1 MSLTELKI
9 RAAKAKEKPYKLAD
23 ERGLY
28 LLITPQ
34 GSKCWRLK
42 YRFGGKERA
51 LAMGLYPDISLS
63 EARDKRSEAKKQL
76 ANGIDPG
83 IAKQVAKRATQAII
97 EDTFEAIGREWFAKY
112 STHWT
117 KTHSSK
123 ILSRLEK
130 DIFPWIG
137 KSPISEITA
146 PQLLSVLRRIEAR
159 GTLETAHCNH
169 QYCGR
174 IFRYGIATGKC
185 VRDPS
190 ADLRGALPPTKVKHR
205 AAILEP
211 IKLGELLKVIQG
223 YQGYFVTKCA
233 LQLLPLVFVRPG
245 ELRNAEWSEI
255 NLEAAEW
262 NIAPEKMKM
271 QQPHIVPLSSQAIQ
285 IIQELYPLTGQEKY
299 LFPGCRTKTRPI
311 SDNTIN
317 AALRRLGYQSHE
329 LTAHGFRATARTLL
343 DETLGF
349 RPDII
354 EHQLAHAV
362 KDPNGRAYNRT
373 SHLEI
378 RRGMMQKWADY
389 LGELTSSKHI

>member
-1 MSLTELKI
+1 MPLTDVKI
-9 RAAKAKEKPYKLAD
+9 RTAKAKTKPYKLAD
-23 ERGLY
+23 EGGLY
-28 LLITPQ
+28 LLITPR

-42 YRFGGKERA
+42 YRFMGKEKA
-51 LAMGLYPDISLS
+51 LAMGRYPEISLS
-63 EARDKRSEAKKQL
+63 EAREKRNYAKKQL
-76 ANGIDPG
+76 AHEVDPG
-83 IAKQVAKRATQAII
+83 VVKQISKHAEKATI
-97 EDTFEAIGREWFAKY
+97 ENSFEAVGREWFAKY
-112 STHWT
+112 SFAWVQSHRN
-117 KTHSSK
+117 K
-123 ILSRLEK
+123 ILSRLEN

-137 KSPISEITA
+137 KSPIAEITA

-159 GTLETAHCNH
+159 GTLESAHRNH

-185 VRDPS
+185 ERDPS
-190 ADLRGALPPTKVKHR
+190 ADLRGAVPPAQVKHR
-205 AAILEP
+205 TAILEP
-211 IKLGELLKVIQG
+211 TKLGALLRVIQG

-233 LQLLPLVFVRPG
+233 LQLLPMVFVRPG

-255 NLEAAEW
+255 NLETAEW
-262 NIAPEKMKM
+262 NIPPEKMKM
-271 QQPHIVPLSSQAIQ
+271 RQPHIVPLSLQAIQ
-285 IIQELYPLTGQEKY
+285 ILQELYPLTGQGKY

-317 AALRRLGYQSHE
+317 AALRRLGYQANE
-329 LTAHGFRATARTLL
+329 LTAHGFRATARTIL

-373 SHLEI
+373 SHLQA
-378 RRGMMQKWADY
+378 RREMMQKWSDY
-389 LGELTSSKHI
+389 LEELTKKAQ

>member
-1 MSLTELKI
+1 MPLTDLRI
-9 RAAKAKEKPYKLAD
+9 RAAKAKEKSYKLAD
-23 ERGLY
+23 EKGLY

-42 YRFGGKERA
+42 YRFMGKEKA
-51 LAMGLYPDISLS
+51 LALGKYPEISLS
-63 EARDKRSEAKKQL
+63 EAREKQNHARGQL
-76 ANGIDPG
+76 AHEIDPG
-83 IAKQVAKRATQAII
+83 VAKQISKRATQTIL
-97 EDTFEAIGREWFAKY
+97 TNSFEAVGREWLSKY
-112 STHWT
+112 SGAWGKSHKDT
-117 KTHSSK
+117 
-123 ILSRLEK
+123 IFSRLEK

-137 KSPISEITA
+137 KNPISEITA

-185 VRDPS
+185 ERDPS
-190 ADLRGALPPTKVKHR
+190 ADLRGAVPPVIVRHR

-211 IKLGELLKVIQG
+211 EKLGALFRVIQG

-233 LQLLPLVFVRPG
+233 LQLLPFVFVRPG

-255 NLEAAEW
+255 NLETADW
-262 NIAPEKMKM
+262 NIPPEKMKM
-271 QQPHIVPLSSQAIQ
+271 RQPHLVPLSRQAIH
-285 IIQELYPLTGQEKY
+285 ILEELYPLTGQGKY
-299 LFPGCRTKTRPI
+299 LFPGCRTKSRPI

-317 AALRRLGYQSHE
+317 AALKRLGYQANE
-329 LTAHGFRATARTLL
+329 LTAHGFRATARTIL
-343 DETLGF
+343 DETLDF

-373 SHLEI
+373 SHLQV
-378 RRGMMQKWADY
+378 RREMMQQWANY
-389 LGELTSSKHI
+389 LGELATKVQ